1 MSGIFQDFFNILNQ
15 YLPNADSAFGKN
27 TNITVLNEINAKV
40 KNNLP
45 QDVIDF
51 YKEVNGE
58 ACPIGSILGFYLMSI
73 EKVAMEYAHLCN
85 SPRPLDIVSHPKEMI
100 KEGGYNPMWI
110 PIAEDG
116 GGSFFVLDLEPDS
129 KGTLG
134 QIITI
139 DGEYNDSYV
148 VARSFTELITEIIP
162 NELEEENLFVAEDES
177 LQLFEWIDGH
187 YFNKISERFSEI

>member
-1 MSGIFQDFFNILNQ
+1 MSSLVQSFFNILNQ
-15 YLPNADSAFGKN
+15 YLPNADSAFGRN
-27 TNITVLNEINAKV
+27 TNITMLKELNAKV

-45 QDVIDF
+45 QDFIDF
-51 YKEVNGE
+51 YKAVNGE
-58 ACPIGSILGFYLMSI
+58 QRPIGSILGFYLMSI
-73 EKVAMEYAHLCN
+73 EKMAIEYAHLCN
-85 SPRPLDIVSHPKEMI
+85 NLRPLDIVSHPKKMI

-139 DGEYNDSYV
+139 DRECNDSYV
-148 VARSFTELITEIIP
+148 VARSFTELITKTIP
-162 NELEEENLFVAEDES
+162 NELEEENLLVDDEES
-177 LQLFEWIDGH
+177 PRLFEWVDGH
-187 YFNKISERFSEI
+187 YFNKISERFLEI